1 MSLRLGFIIC
11 IAVIFALVVPAAAEG
26 TFSTDNMTATVY
38 GEVYSLDT
46 FEPLD
51 KAVVYV
57 NSIPEQSIVA
67 KYGMYSFELE
77 PGNYTITAKYY
88 QNSTVIYSVDD
99 SVNIKNKGK
108 YVHDLVLLPV
118 YSEELMSSSSVQE
131 TSTNSPLRVGNSP
144 KEGARSKIIN
154 SKVVNSTKDNGIYV
168 PAISYL
174 PVSYLPV
181 AVTLIFLLAVG
192 YKFFIRARKIGKVSC
207 RDKTGDLTG
216 DLSRPANLPKL
227 SVKVSDKIFDSK
239 PETDFQVLSEG
250 SISIT
255 GQITELESKPSVT
268 RLVTESKFK
277 SQEEETKVEE
287 CREKYQAYKTEHM
300 ESGSENENLKN
311 SLKDL
316 AGNHEI
322 DSPVLKNKFQL
333 PSDLQNVMEIIRDQ
347 NGQIAQKDLRTILR
361 CSDAKVSLMLVDLEK
376 RELIEKF
383 KKGRGNVVI
392 LKSEER

>member
-1 MSLRLGFIIC
+1 MSLKLGFIIC
-11 IAVIFALVVPAAAEG
+11 IAVIFALVVPAAAED

-57 NSIPEQSIVA
+57 NSIPEQSMVA

-88 QNSTVIYSVDD
+88 QNSTVIYSVDE

-108 YVHDLVLLPV
+108 YVHDLILLPV
-118 YSEELMSSSSVQE
+118 YSEELMGSSSVQE
-131 TSTNSPLRVGNSP
+131 SSTNSTLRVGNSP
-144 KEGARSKIIN
+144 KEVAKSKIIN
-154 SKVVNSTKDNGIYV
+154 SESVNSTKDNGIYV
-168 PAISYL
+168 PTI
-174 PVSYLPV
+174 SYLPV

-192 YKFFIRARKIGKVSC
+192 YKFFIKDRKRGKISY
-207 RDKTGDLTG
+207 RDKTGDL
-216 DLSRPANLPKL
+216 SRLANPPKL
-227 SVKVSDKIFDSK
+227 SVKVPDKIFDSK
-239 PETDFQVLSEG
+239 PETDVQVLSEE

-255 GQITELESKPSVT
+255 GQVTELESKPSVT

-287 CREKYQAYKTEHM
+287 CREKYQAHKTEHL

-322 DSPVLKNKFQL
+322 DSPVLKNKFPL
-333 PSDLQNVMEIIRDQ
+333 PSNLQNVMEIIRDQ
-347 NGQIAQKDLRTILR
+347 NGQIAQKDLCTRLR

-383 KKGRGNVVI
+383 KRGRGNVVI

>member
-154 SKVVNSTKDNGIYV
+154 SEVVNSTKDNGIYV
-168 PAISYL
+168 PAI
-174 PVSYLPV
+174 SYLPV

-192 YKFFIRARKIGKVSC
+192 YKFFIRNRKIGKISC

-216 DLSRPANLPKL
+216 DLSRPANPPKF
-227 SVKVSDKIFDSK
+227 SVKVSDKTFDSK

-255 GQITELESKPSVT
+255 RQVTELESKPSVT

-287 CREKYQAYKTEHM
+287 CREKHQAYKTEHM

-322 DSPVLKNKFQL
+322 DSPVLKNKAQL

-347 NGQIAQKDLRTILR
+347 NGQIAQKDLRTRLR

-383 KKGRGNVVI
+383 KRGRGNVVI